1 MSPMFGIPQKEG
13 ASKTPVVNFK
23 LIVVVTLLR
32 KVIDNVRK
40 HEFYLYDLL
49 RNLSWI

>member
-32 KVIDNVRK
+32 KVIDNVK
-40 HEFYLYDLL
+40 YLNQEEWVG
-49 RNLSWI
+49 NLVPYT